1 MKVSE
6 IMTRDVQ
13 TAQPD
18 TTVEE
23 IAALM
28 KEEGIGA
35 VPVLDEDGEL
45 AGIVTD
51 RDIVVRCVAEGKD
64 ASESTVDDIV
74 SEDLSTIEPDADVRE
89 AVQLMAGRKIRRLP
103 VVEDGELIGIVS
115 LGDISVK
122 IEDERATGE
131 ALQEISQ
138 GVKES
143 TNRPARRQASAPSGA
158 SRQQAAQGHAESPFA
173 RSFEENEAFDLEFSD
188 ESEVQSR
195 AAKKTREVP
204 ATKSNRGQ
212 QSDSTR
218 GAAKEKKAPGRLIS
232 IRDHD
237 KSQSRKRGS
246 SHRKTG

>member
-6 IMTRDVQ
+6 IMTREVQ

-35 VPVLDEDGEL
+35 VPVLDEGGEL

-64 ASESTVDDIV
+64 ASETTVDDIL
-74 SEDLSTIEPDADVRE
+74 SEDPSTIEPYADVRE
-89 AVQLMAGRKIRRLP
+89 AYRLMSNRKVRRLP
-103 VVEDGELIGIVS
+103 VVEEGELVGIVS

-122 IEDERATGE
+122 NEDERATGE
-131 ALQEISQ
+131 TLQEISQ
-138 GVKES
+138 GVRQS
-143 TNRPARRQASAPSGA
+143 SRPTPKRTAMPGGPQRGPAPA
-158 SRQQAAQGHAESPFA
+158 KSRLALG
-173 RSFEENEAFDLEFSD
+173 FEENEAFDLEFSD
-188 ESEVQSR
+188 EEELPPPAEGKIPKIP
-195 AAKKTREVP
+195 AAT
-204 ATKSNRGQ
+204 SGRGQ
-212 QSDSTR
+212 QSSPNR
-218 GAAKEKKAPGRLIS
+218 GAAKKKKAPARVLS
-232 IRDHD
+232 IRDHSKT
-237 KSQSRKRGS
+237 KSHKRGG